1 MRSAR
6 RAFTLIELLVVI
18 AIIAVLIGLLL
29 PAVQAAREAARRAQC
44 TNNLKQIGLA
54 LHNYHS
60 THDVFPMGM
69 TTFAAR
75 YADDFS
81 HTTAAR
87 SNWTGWS
94 ALAMILGQMEQS
106 ALYNAANF
114 YWDPYTAD
122 AAPINSTVANTM
134 VSTFICPSDPDSGP
148 GVNGGRLNN
157 YHASMGPDCRT
168 NPPDPSGLFGNS
180 TSPAD
185 PTGMSGGSPGYGVRF
200 CTDGTSNTIA
210 FSEALTGKFG
220 ALNSFRGNHVSSVPD
235 TKPSIRSTVSNA
247 AAYPDLVAQAMQ
259 NCVIAFKAATTKPPL
274 QEDRGYRWA
283 VGRVGYTLFNTVA
296 TPNDKRV
303 MGGITCRFNS
313 VGNSDSSHIVPASSM
328 HPGGV
333 NVLMADGSVRFIK
346 DSINLQTWWALGT
359 KGGGEVLSSDSY

>member
-1 MRSAR
+1 MPSAR

-18 AIIAVLIGLLL
+18 AIIAVLIALLL

-60 THDVFPMGM
+60 THNVFPIGM

-75 YADDFS
+75 YLKNFS

-94 ALAMILGQMEQS
+94 ALAMMLGQMEQMP
-106 ALYNAANF
+106 LYNTANF
-114 YWDPYTAD
+114 AWDPYTAD
-122 AAPINSTVANTM
+122 AAPINSTITNTM
-134 VSTFICPSDPDSGP
+134 VATFICPSDPNSGA
-148 GVNGGRLNN
+148 GANGGRLNN

-180 TSPAD
+180 TSPSD
-185 PTGMSGGSPGYGVRF
+185 PTGMSGGCPGYGVGH
-200 CTDGTSNTIA
+200 CIDGTTNTIA
-210 FSEALTGKFG
+210 FAEALTGQFG
-220 ALNSFRGNHVSSVPD
+220 ALNTYRGNHVSSVPD
-235 TKPSIRSTVSNA
+235 TSPSIRSAVRNA
-247 AAYPDLVAQAMQ
+247 ADYPDLVAKAMQ
-259 NCVIAFKAATTKPPL
+259 NCVTAFKAATAKPPL

-283 VGRVGYTLFNTVA
+283 VGRVGYSLFNTVA

-328 HPGGV
+328 HSGGV
-333 NVLMADGSVRFIK
+333 NVLMADGSARFIK
-346 DSINLQTWWALGT
+346 DTVNLQTWWALGT
-359 KGGGEVLSSDSY
+359 KAGGEVVSADSY